1 MASIMDVVRP
11 KRLDELL
18 PIIADPTLDPRLL
31 AGGTDLLLK
40 YQAQPEADLTLVDI
54 TGIPALSGIVEESGG
69 VAIGAA
75 TRLAEVIESEL
86 VADRFPVLVEG
97 AVVVAGPQIRNLATL
112 GGNVCNASPSADT
125 IAPLLILGAKARIV
139 SASGRRSV
147 PLDEFF
153 TGPGQTVL
161 ETDELLEALWIPSS
175 PPGTVAAYTKLSPR
189 RAMDLAVVGVAVAV
203 WSEGANLKAR
213 IALGAVAPT
222 PLRGRAAEA
231 VINGATAITPNLA
244 AEAGRV
250 AAAEVSPISDLR
262 ASAGYR
268 SSMVERLVKRMLL
281 ELGDRSTYNE
291 EVR

>member
-18 PIIADPTLDPRLL
+18 PIIADPALDLRLL

-40 YQAQPEADLTLVDI
+40 YQTQPDADLTLVDI
-54 TGIPALSGIVEESGG
+54 TSIPALSGIAEESGG

-75 TRLAEVIESEL
+75 TRLAEVIGSEL

-125 IAPLLILGAKARIV
+125 IAPLLVLGAEARIV
-139 SASGRRSV
+139 SAAGRRSV
-147 PLDEFF
+147 ALDEFF
-153 TGPGQTVL
+153 VGPGQTVL
-161 ETDELLEALWIPSS
+161 RPGEMLESLWIPSS
-175 PPGTVAAYTKLSPR
+175 PPGTVASYTKLSPR
-189 RAMDLAVVGVAVAV
+189 RAMDLAVVGVAVAI
-203 WSEGANLKAR
+203 WSEGGALQCR
-213 IALGAVAPT
+213 IGLGAVAPT

-231 VINGATAITPNLA
+231 VINGATVISADLA

-268 SSMVERLVKRMLL
+268 SSMVERLVKRMVL
-281 ELGDRSTYNE
+281 ELGNRSTNCE
-291 EVR
+291 EGR